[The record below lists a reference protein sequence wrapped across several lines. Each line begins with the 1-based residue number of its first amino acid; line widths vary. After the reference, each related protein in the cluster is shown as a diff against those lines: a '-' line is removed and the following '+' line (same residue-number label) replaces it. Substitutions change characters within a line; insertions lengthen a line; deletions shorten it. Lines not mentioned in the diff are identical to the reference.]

1 MGALG
6 KHRDRV
12 QELGDLAIGVAVTEY
27 GKSERRLGDEHVARD
42 EFERRTGRVR
52 GILVVARSDDGQSSA
67 FDRDLGGAKH
77 VAGRMERQ
85 LGAAQSERLAGL
97 CHLRGTG
104 EIVAVAEPHQV
115 ERLLR
120 GQHRAVARPRVV
132 GVAVG
137 DHGLVDRTRRI
148 DMETADLAAHAGRR
162 RRQKL
167 FGAHCTETHGAE
179 ICHIGPGK
187 RSTMPAQPLFV
198 SSGDLVADRRYQWAL
213 DYLQRGDAAAAAD
226 ILVQVLE
233 TAPGFA
239 TAWFALASIRE
250 AIGDRDG
257 AIAAFAAARDAD
269 REDYHGARLH
279 LARLGVG
286 EATPSMTG
294 VYVRRLFDQHAPD
307 FDTALVERLEYRGP
321 ELLLEAVRAI
331 RGTRLRLG
339 SVLDLGCG
347 TGLGGAAFR
356 PFCDWLVGV
365 DISPGMIEQAR
376 AKGLYDRLVVSELL
390 EFLDAEAGASH
401 HLALAADVFVYCSD
415 LAPIATAVAKV
426 LAPGG
431 LFAFTVETHDDPGVR
446 LQGTLR
452 YAHGAAHVRQA
463 ITAAGLEL
471 RQLAAASTRN
481 EKGAPVAGLLVVAST
496 PPSSPSNS
504 NSEVGRSR

>member
-1 MGALG
+1 MA
-6 KHRDRV
+6 
-12 QELGDLAIGVAVTEY
+12 
-27 GKSERRLGDEHVARD
+27 
-42 EFERRTGRVR
+42 
-52 GILVVARSDDGQSSA
+52 
-67 FDRDLGGAKH
+67 
-77 VAGRMERQ
+77 
-85 LGAAQSERLAGL
+85 
-97 CHLRGTG
+97 
-104 EIVAVAEPHQV
+104 
-115 ERLLR
+115 
-120 GQHRAVARPRVV
+120 
-132 GVAVG
+132 
-137 DHGLVDRTRRI
+137 
-148 DMETADLAAHAGRR
+148 
-162 RRQKL
+162 
-167 FGAHCTETHGAE
+167 
-179 ICHIGPGK
+179 
-187 RSTMPAQPLFV
+187 AQPLFV

-226 ILVQVLE
+226 ILKQVVE

-250 AIGDRDG
+250 AMGDRDG
-257 AIAAFAAARDAD
+257 AVAAFAAARDAD

-321 ELLLEAVRAI
+321 ELLLEAVRTI
-331 RGTRLRLG
+331 KGLPLRLG

-356 PFCDWLVGV
+356 PCCDWLVGV

-376 AKGLYDRLVVSELL
+376 AKGLYDRLVVSDLL
-390 EFLDAEAGASH
+390 EFLVAESGASH

-415 LAPIATAVAKV
+415 LAPIALAVAKV

-452 YAHGAAHVRQA
+452 YAHSPAHVLEA
-463 ITAAGLEL
+463 IVAAGLEL
-471 RQLAAASTRN
+471 RQLVAASTRN
-481 EKGAPVAGLLVVAST
+481 EKGAPVSGLLVVAST
-496 PPSSPSNS
+496 PPSSPSNPKG
-504 NSEVGRSR
+504 EVGRRS